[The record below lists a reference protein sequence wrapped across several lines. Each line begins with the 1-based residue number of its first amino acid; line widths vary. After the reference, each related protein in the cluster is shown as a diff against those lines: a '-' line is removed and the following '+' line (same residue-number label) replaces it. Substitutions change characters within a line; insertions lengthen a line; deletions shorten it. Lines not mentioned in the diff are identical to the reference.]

1 LLTLAETPPGAVVRV
16 IEIMGGRGMRLRLM
30 RMGLNL
36 GDLVKVLSSGP
47 LRGPVYLENLSTGV
61 KLALGRGVASK
72 VLVEPQ

>member
-1 LLTLAETPPGAVVRV
+1 MLTLAETPPGAVVRV

-47 LRGPVYLENLSTGV
+47 LRGPVYLETSP
-61 KLALGRGVASK
+61 RGLNSPWAEGLPAKS
-72 VLVEPQ
+72 